1 MSASGWRWFAA
12 WALAG
17 ALSALAFV
25 SMFSIG
31 LLILPFAGLAIFL
44 TARRSPNGPEIL
56 GAVTGA
62 GLIGLVVW
70 LLSQGEWDATPWLVG
85 GVALTA
91 AGILA
96 YATARARPS

>member
-1 MSASGWRWFAA
+1 MRREGWLVFAA
-12 WALAG
+12 WVLAG
-17 ALSALAFV
+17 ALVVFSLLGAA
-25 SMFSIG
+25 SIG